1 MLLAN
6 GHTVYFGPAKSASQY
21 FVSIGYPIPKD
32 YNIADYLSKLLNLM
46 YCWTII
52 EWLIMLYIVD
62 LTMNRPAPS
71 SATPQPQS
79 RPSRRIPFLTRRIPS
94 SSSIVSTRSL
104 EELHPSNPNND
115 EGNSSD
121 DADGI
126 ISDTVQRMSQS
137 GPSFAG
143 DMDLISDSNNLY
155 TLLEAYKNSGLAS
168 SIRAHIESVNGSVDA
183 GSTRSQ
189 PYSLLMTYYSE
200 NAPSISLRRYFHELV
215 GTVLQFHQPVTLYM

>member
-1 MLLAN
+1 M
-6 GHTVYFGPAKSASQY
+6 
-21 FVSIGYPIPKD
+21 
-32 YNIADYLSKLLNLM
+32 M
-46 YCWTII
+46 
-52 EWLIMLYIVD
+52 YIVD

-71 SATPQPQS
+71 NATQQPQS
-79 RPSRRIPFLTRRIPS
+79 RPSRRIPFLTRRVPS
-94 SSSIVSTRSL
+94 STSIVSTRSL
-104 EELHPSNPNND
+104 EELHPRHPNHD

-137 GPSFAG
+137 GSSFAG

-168 SIRAHIESVNGSVDA
+168 SIRAHVEGVNGSVDA

-215 GTVLQFHQPVTLYM
+215 GTATSIPPTCHSIHVTHFPRFHSLSSLLEHS